1 MRILR
6 TDSHFRPTAKSGRA
20 TASKLLRQTKNKDG
34 IKYTIYKYDL
44 FPDER
49 TNHFGNSRLALQLSA
64 LKNMTDA
71 LRNSRYLRP
80 EIGEAVLPARRI
92 PATQSTPGPPTG
104 PCPANQGPA
113 ASIRNPSLRPAASLP
128 GIRLIVRPF
137 PRMRPRRLWYANCSE
152 RKKFLIP

>member
-1 MRILR
+1 MHKKVLQN
-6 TDSHFRPTAKSGRA
+6 THFKDSHFRPTAKSGRA

-64 LKNMTDA
+64 LKNITDA

-80 EIGEAVLPARRI
+80 EIGEAVLPAPPYPGNPVR
-92 PATQSTPGPPTG
+92 PGPPT
-104 PCPANQGPA
+104 
-113 ASIRNPSLRPAASLP
+113 RTLP
-128 GIRLIVRPF
+128 R
-137 PRMRPRRLWYANCSE
+137 
-152 RKKFLIP
+152 

>member
-80 EIGEAVLPARRI
+80 EIGEAVLPA
-92 PATQSTPGPPTG
+92 PPR
-104 PCPANQGPA
+104 PANPDPA
-113 ASIRNPSLRPAASLP
+113 PLTRVPPRQSETRPCAPRLPRPAS
-128 GIRLIVRPF
+128 G
-137 PRMRPRRLWYANCSE
+137 
-152 RKKFLIP
+152 

>member
-1 MRILR
+1 MLYFNSTNGLKKSCKMRILR

-49 TNHFGNSRLALQLSA
+49 TNHFGNSRLALQFSA
-64 LKNMTDA
+64 LKKMTDA

-80 EIGEAVLPARRI
+80 EIGETVLPAPPYPGNPVR
-92 PATQSTPGPPTG
+92 PGPPT
-104 PCPANQGPA
+104 
-113 ASIRNPSLRPAASLP
+113 RTLP
-128 GIRLIVRPF
+128 R
-137 PRMRPRRLWYANCSE
+137 
-152 RKKFLIP
+152 

>member
-1 MRILR
+1 MHKKVLQNAHLR
-6 TDSHFRPTAKSGRA
+6 TYSHFRPTAKSGRA

-80 EIGEAVLPARRI
+80 EIGEAVLPA
-92 PATQSTPGPPTG
+92 PPYPGDPVHPGPPT
-104 PCPANQGPA
+104 
-113 ASIRNPSLRPAASLP
+113 RTLP
-128 GIRLIVRPF
+128 R
-137 PRMRPRRLWYANCSE
+137 
-152 RKKFLIP
+152 

>member
-49 TNHFGNSRLALQLSA
+49 TNHFGNSRLALQQKKKKNFPITVRKDLTKGKQNQSA
-64 LKNMTDA
+64 
-71 LRNSRYLRP
+71 
-80 EIGEAVLPARRI
+80 V
-92 PATQSTPGPPTG
+92 
-104 PCPANQGPA
+104 
-113 ASIRNPSLRPAASLP
+113 
-128 GIRLIVRPF
+128 
-137 PRMRPRRLWYANCSE
+137 
-152 RKKFLIP
+152 

>member
-64 LKNMTDA
+64 LKNITDA

-80 EIGEAVLPARRI
+80 EIRTDG
-92 PATQSTPGPPTG
+92 QSESG
-104 PCPANQGPA
+104 
-113 ASIRNPSLRPAASLP
+113 RELLRFQEPENYL
-128 GIRLIVRPF
+128 L
-137 PRMRPRRLWYANCSE
+137 
-152 RKKFLIP
+152 